1 VTQTV
6 ILTRTHADSTAMP
19 ETESLARLAE
29 SRATLVLHLAIR
41 HVRRLAAELIPAYGP
56 GCPVVVVSRASQP
69 DELVLR
75 GTLADIADQVEAA
88 ELRQAAVILVGA
100 AFAAEGFVES
110 HLYGVR
116 TR

>member
-1 VTQTV
+1 
-6 ILTRTHADSTAMP
+6 M
-19 ETESLARLAE
+19 
-29 SRATLVLHLAIR
+29 
-41 HVRRLAAELIPAYGP
+41 
-56 GCPVVVVSRASQP
+56 VSRASQP

-88 ELRQAAVILVGA
+88 GLRQAAVIMVGA
-100 AFAAEGFVES
+100 ALAAEGFVES